1 MHAIKIMFLFS
12 HQIYSLISLII
23 ISIIITIAIFP
34 YIYLM
39 LLKNSPA
46 ESLIAD
52 FVIHYHPCYH

>member
-1 MHAIKIMFLFS
+1 MYSIKIMFLFS

-52 FVIHYHPCYH
+52 FVIH